1 MSLQRWQ
8 PRKFTFDDAAHLW
21 RRAGFG
27 ASRKTIEE
35 TVALGP
41 DKAIDRLVDGPAD
54 DAAAKDLEFIYRSVI
69 GAEDEDGARG
79 WILLRMLR
87 SEHPVREKIALFW
100 HSHFATSN
108 AKIRDL
114 RWMTRQYRLF
124 LNHGLGKFPVLL
136 DAVAKDPAMIRW
148 LDNETNRKGH
158 ANENYAREVLELF
171 TLGEGNYTEKDVTEA
186 ARAFTGWHLLR
197 GKFHFSTTL
206 HDAGEKTVLG
216 QTGAF
221 GGEDIQRIAL
231 EQPSCGRFLARK
243 LLQFYVHP
251 EPDPATVNDLGDAMR
266 ADGYDMSATLRRIFQ
281 SKLFFSQH
289 ARRSIVKGPIDFVI
303 GCANALEIDKF
314 PAKTA
319 VPPLRAMG
327 QDLLAPPNVKG
338 WPGHRS
344 WMNTATWLVRVRTAR
359 AIAAAAGDVSS
370 GSGGNIDTQALALLG
385 RSLDEQERNALTGT
399 PAARLQAL
407 LCTPEAHLL

>member
-1 MSLQRWQ
+1 MSLARWE
-8 PRKFTFDDAAHLW
+8 PETFTFDDAAHLW

-41 DKAIDRLVDGPAD
+41 DAAIDRLVDGPAKD
-54 DAAAKDLEFIYRSVI
+54 TAADDLEFVYRSVL
-69 GAEDEDGARG
+69 GAEDDDGARG

-87 SEHPVREKIALFW
+87 SEHPVREKLALFW
-100 HSHFATSN
+100 HGHFATSN
-108 AKIRDL
+108 AKVRDL
-114 RWMTRQYRLF
+114 RWMMRQYRLF
-124 LNHGLGKFPVLL
+124 LDHGLGRFPVLL

-148 LDNETNRKGH
+148 LDNETNRKGQ

-171 TLGEGNYTEKDVTEA
+171 TLGEGNYTEKDVSEA

-197 GKFHFSTTL
+197 GKFHLSSSL
-206 HDAGEKTVLG
+206 HDAGTKTVLG

-221 GGEDIQRIAL
+221 GGTDIQRIAL
-231 EQPSCGRFLARK
+231 EQPACGRFLAGK
-243 LLQFYVHP
+243 LLRYYVHP
-251 EPDPATVNDLGDAMR
+251 EPDAALVNELGDSMR
-266 ADGYDMSATLRRIFQ
+266 ADGYDVGATLKRIFR
-281 SKLFFSQH
+281 SELFFSER

-303 GCANALEIDKF
+303 GSARALEVQKF
-314 PAKTA
+314 PAKDA

-344 WMNTATWLVRVRTAR
+344 WINTATWLVRVRAALSIAEAASVRDVDESAR
-359 AIAAAAGDVSS
+359 
-370 GSGGNIDTQALALLG
+370 ALLG
-385 RSLDEQERNALTGT
+385 RSLDDQERSALTGD
-399 PAARLQAL
+399 PVAQLQAL